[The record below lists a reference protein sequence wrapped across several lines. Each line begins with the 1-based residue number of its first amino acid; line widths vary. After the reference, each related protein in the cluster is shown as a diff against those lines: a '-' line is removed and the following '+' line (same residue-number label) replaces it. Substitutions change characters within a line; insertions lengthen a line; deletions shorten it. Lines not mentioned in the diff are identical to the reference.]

1 MALWVILGLDLM
13 SAHHRMEHKITKNFL
28 SLILSSPWSA
38 LALGWQQM
46 RIINKEF
53 PGRERARE
61 RERRE
66 YLFLKIDEIFCIK
79 FHVRKKLAAGSDVRA
94 ITNTL

>member
-1 MALWVILGLDLM
+1 
-13 SAHHRMEHKITKNFL
+13 
-28 SLILSSPWSA
+28 
-38 LALGWQQM
+38 M

-61 RERRE
+61 RERERERE